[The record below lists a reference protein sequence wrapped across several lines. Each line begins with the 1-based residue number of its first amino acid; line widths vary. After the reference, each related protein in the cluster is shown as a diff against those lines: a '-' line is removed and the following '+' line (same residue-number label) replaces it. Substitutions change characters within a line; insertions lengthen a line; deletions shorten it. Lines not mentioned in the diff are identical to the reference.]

1 MMNITELRKKA
12 DKKEEYSK
20 EEVEELLQKIYY
32 TPDLLMKSEI
42 IAIAKEHKMDFIK
55 NIKKFRWNT
64 LKE

>member
-1 MMNITELRKKA
+1 MNITELRKKA

-42 IAIAKEHKMDFIK
+42 IAIAKKHNMDFIK
-55 NIKKFRWNT
+55 NIKGYKW
-64 LKE
+64 K

>member
-1 MMNITELRKKA
+1 MNITELRKKA